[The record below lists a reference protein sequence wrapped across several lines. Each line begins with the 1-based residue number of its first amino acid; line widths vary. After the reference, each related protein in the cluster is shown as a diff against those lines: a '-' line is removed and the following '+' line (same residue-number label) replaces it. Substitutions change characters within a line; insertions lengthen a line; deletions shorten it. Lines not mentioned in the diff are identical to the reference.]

1 MLRVELSS
9 KPGPRA
15 PGPGARAQAAGPG
28 PGPRDP
34 DPGPGP
40 WAPEP
45 RPRSLALSSLP
56 YPPLPTA
63 PPPLHAHPDGQ
74 VQDSTVTVVH
84 QISTRSVCKHFDQ
97 HPFDITTAVMRWVL
111 IGSSTP
117 LAVGVPPGLAQIL
130 PKRSSFAIQLFLP
143 KRGTVPGVVG
153 PKSRKDIG
161 IPPNPGVQR
170 SSTKSS
176 NMGNGPGGRRAQIS
190 YGNRHPPSPGVQ
202 RSSLKRSSIPNTNGL
217 GDFPRAP
224 YVSWGTPRNQ
234 VFWRSWRCP
243 TPQNDGFRQAP
254 PWLVT

>member
-1 MLRVELSS
+1 MGPHRVQHPVGRGGS
-9 KPGPRA
+9 
-15 PGPGARAQAAGPG
+15 PGAGANTSEEIVIR
-28 PGPRDP
+28 
-34 DPGPGP
+34 
-40 WAPEP
+40 
-45 RPRSLALSSLP
+45 
-56 YPPLPTA
+56 
-63 PPPLHAHPDGQ
+63 H
-74 VQDSTVTVVH
+74 
-84 QISTRSVCKHFDQ
+84 
-97 HPFDITTAVMRWVL
+97 TT
-111 IGSSTP
+111 
-117 LAVGVPPGLAQIL
+117 
-130 PKRSSFAIQLFLP
+130 FLP
-143 KRGTVPGVVG
+143 KRGTVPGIVG

-254 PWLVT
+254 PGWLLSDFFTWFWPPFPIKLLNIWFL